1 MYAENLLSKKE
12 FSSEKPVK
20 KDILTSRNFNI
31 VIVCLEKG
39 QEIKPHPEPYA
50 VFFLVLEGKGIFTN
64 SEGSFELNKQSCISI
79 GINEIRGI
87 KCIENLVVFGVQDGH
102 ETPKSIEE

>member
-1 MYAENLLSKKE
+1 MYAKNLLSKKE
-12 FSSEKPVK
+12 FSSERPVK
-20 KDILTSRNFNI
+20 KDILNSKNFNI

-64 SEGSFELNKQSCISI
+64 SEESFELNKQSCISI

>member
-1 MYAENLLSKKE
+1 MYAKNLLSKKE

-50 VFFLVLEGKGIFTN
+50 VFFLVLEGKGIFT
-64 SEGSFELNKQSCISI
+64 SSDGSVELSKQSCLSI
-79 GINEIRGI
+79 GADEIRGI
-87 KCIENLVVFGVQDGH
+87 KCIENLVILGIQDGH
-102 ETPKSIEE
+102 ETSKSIEK